1 MEGSILK
8 NQSDLAL
15 IRRHDS
21 VSGVKYISNDWDAT
35 VYLYASRRNASTW
48 DFRIS
53 I

>member
-1 MEGSILK
+1 MVVSWVSSIYRT
-8 NQSDLAL
+8 
-15 IRRHDS
+15 IY
-21 VSGVKYISNDWDAT
+21 VDWDTT